1 MARETDAFTVEKKK
15 LQDEKKKLK
24 SEQKSQK
31 KEAKKRAKE
40 IANQEAALSEDEEGG
55 GFFTFLATIAIILVW
70 LGIVC
75 IIIKLDVGG
84 FGSGVLTPLLKD
96 VPVINMILPEPKEET
111 EDTDQTDNES
121 GYTSIGEAAEHIRE
135 LEAQLQQAN
144 TNLLEKDEEISE
156 LKAEVVRLQEFE
168 ESQIEFQ
175 RIKTEFFENV
185 VYAENGPGPEA
196 YKEYFEAMD
205 PTTAAYLYKQ
215 VVEQLEEDAQIQEY
229 AETYAAMKP
238 AQAAAIFEAM
248 SGDLNLVAR
257 ILGMMDSE
265 TRGEILGAMSPE
277 VAAKLTKI
285 MIPES

>member
-1 MARETDAFTVEKKK
+1 
-15 LQDEKKKLK
+15 
-24 SEQKSQK
+24 
-31 KEAKKRAKE
+31 
-40 IANQEAALSEDEEGG
+40 
-55 GFFTFLATIAIILVW
+55 
-70 LGIVC
+70 
-75 IIIKLDVGG
+75 
-84 FGSGVLTPLLKD
+84 
-96 VPVINMILPEPKEET
+96 
-111 EDTDQTDNES
+111 
-121 GYTSIGEAAEHIRE
+121 
-135 LEAQLQQAN
+135 
-144 TNLLEKDEEISE
+144 
-156 LKAEVVRLQEFE
+156 
-168 ESQIEFQ
+168 
-175 RIKTEFFENV
+175 
-185 VYAENGPGPEA
+185 
-196 YKEYFEAMD
+196 MD